1 MPKFD
6 LVVFGKP
13 RTSQSKSKK
22 TWQTSIRNAVR
33 AQWPSGQPLLLGELS
48 ARIVYFFEDS
58 TPLDVDNIIKPI
70 LDSLKELVYEDDSTI
85 FQVTSRKTPLLRRTM
100 LNNAPA
106 LLVEALAEDRELVF
120 VRITQGLNHEELPI

>member
-1 MPKFD
+1 MPGFD
-6 LVVFGKP
+6 FFIFGKP
-13 RTSQSKSKK
+13 RTPQRKSRK
-22 TWQTSIRNAVR
+22 TWQTSVR
-33 AQWPSGQPLLLGELS
+33 YAARAHWPADQSMLLGELS
-48 ARIVYFFEDS
+48 AGIVYFFAEN
-58 TPLDVDNIIKPI
+58 TALDVDNIIKPI